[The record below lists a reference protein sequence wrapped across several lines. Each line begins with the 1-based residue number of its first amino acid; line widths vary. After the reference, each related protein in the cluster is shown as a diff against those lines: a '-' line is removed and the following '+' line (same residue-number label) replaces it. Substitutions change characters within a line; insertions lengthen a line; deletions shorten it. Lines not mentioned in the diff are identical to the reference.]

1 MPAIYN
7 KGMGG
12 KGLLENI
19 YDGRCVP
26 ASNGNSRATEL
37 LQFECGAIETRER
50 SSFLRVGK
58 DLIF

>member
-19 YDGRCVP
+19 YGGRCVP

-37 LQFECGAIETRER
+37 LQFECG
-50 SSFLRVGK
+50 L
-58 DLIF
+58 